1 MNKKTIHF
9 IHYECNEKGKIKS
22 IIIYVRNNNK
32 SKKSYAIKRLL
43 LSFLP
48 NEILGILL
56 KSLVQNMEYNG
67 DQMVIAQGTI
77 VKRIRKLIV
86 AFVMFKSV

>member
-9 IHYECNEKGKIKS
+9 IHYKCNEKGKIKS
-22 IIIYVRNNNK
+22 TIIYVRNNNK
-32 SKKSYAIKRLL
+32 SRKSYAIKRLL